1 MTLRTSLHRWLAPV
15 ACAVVTFGAAAQD
28 IKLGY
33 NGDLSASPAAASG
46 QAAVLGMQAAIEDIN
61 AAGGVLGRKLVM
73 VVRDDVAQPPKAIQ
87 NTNELID
94 REKVTALFGPTNS
107 GNGLAWKHLANQ
119 KKVPVMGVV
128 GGATDLTKP
137 TSPDADNYMFRVSM
151 VDRFQVAALMAW
163 AKKSGEV
170 KAAGLL
176 TENNGWGQNGLLD
189 LQQIAQMQ
197 GIKVVAAERVG
208 SNDTDMTSQLS
219 KMKAAGVDTVFAW
232 TNGTP
237 TAQIMRSMEKLNYF
251 PRVLSSWAADNMSF
265 HDAVSKDLAEKP
277 IFMRTLS
284 ERLTPRQDKLRA
296 RVDAQLKSKSA
307 ITFTMH
313 GYDGVLLIAEAIR
326 QAGSTDGPAIRNAL
340 ENLAKP
346 VEGMM
351 KTYAKP
357 FSKADHEAL
366 DASDLA
372 WIRWRDGKLEPYSDA
387 VVKSL
392 TPVDFKY

>member
-1 MTLRTSLHRWLAPV
+1 MNFTKAIKPWIV
-15 ACAVVTFGAAAQD
+15 AAMCAAAFGASAQD

-33 NGDLSASPAAASG
+33 NGDLSATAAAASG

-61 AAGGVLGRKLVM
+61 AAGGVLGRKLVL
-73 VVRDDVAQPPKAIQ
+73 VVRDDVGQPPKAIQ

-94 REKVTALFGPTNS
+94 SEKVAVVFGPTNS
-107 GNGLAWKHLANQ
+107 GNGLAWKHIPNQ
-119 KKVPVMGVV
+119 KKLPVMGVV

-137 TSPDADNYMFRVSM
+137 TNPAADNYIFRVSM
-151 VDRFQVAALMAW
+151 VDRYQVAALMAW

-219 KMKAAGVDTVFAW
+219 KMKSAGVDTVFLW

-265 HDAVSKDLAEKP
+265 YDAAGKTLAEKP

-284 ERLTPRQDKLRA
+284 DRLTPKQDKLRA
-296 RVDAQLKSKSA
+296 RVDAQLKAKSA

-313 GYDGVLLIAEAIR
+313 GYDGVLLVAEAMR
-326 QAGSTDGPAIRNAL
+326 QAGSTDGPAIKAAL
-340 ENLAKP
+340 EDLAKP

-351 KTYAKP
+351 KTYSKP
-357 FSKADHEAL
+357 FSKTNREGL
-366 DASDLA
+366 SASDLA
-372 WIRWRDGKLEPYSDA
+372 WIHWRDGRLEPYSDK
-387 VVKSL
+387 VVQAL
-392 TPVDFKY
+392 APADFKY